1 MLRFI
6 RNFYKTVQPKSV
18 CHSRS
23 KKPEPARKN
32 RGRTVK
38 QRRERQPERR
48 KGKSSK
54 TQSAKKRPPPES
66 NRPQNF
72 FGERGR
78 GGGRRMCRHTG
89 QQITGPVQTLRTIQ
103 ATRAARA
110 TKPAHATRDT
120 HPEQVTWSPGP
131 PALRT
136 RGKIPGVFCRE
147 GGYFIDKREKM
158 LYNRRN

>member
-6 RNFYKTVQPKSV
+6 RNFYKTVRPKSV

-32 RGRTVK
+32 RSRTVK
-38 QRRERQPERR
+38 QRRGRQPERR

-54 TQSAKKRPPPES
+54 KQSAKNVPHRKAIVRKIFS
-66 NRPQNF
+66 
-72 FGERGR
+72 ERE

-89 QQITGPVQTLRTIQ
+89 QKITGPVQTLRTIQ

-158 LYNRRN
+158 LYNRCN